1 MMRWKVPYPP
11 PEGGGAVRHLRG
23 GLHGLHVYI
32 ADSEFVQQLVGL
44 LFLIQ
49 RFLQKLSR
57 RHPNSWDNCRTEG
70 ASELRDPLIL
80 YFAMLGKLF
89 SVRQARA

>member
-11 PEGGGAVRHLRG
+11 PEGGGAARHLRG

-49 RFLQKLSR
+49 RFLEKLSR
-57 RHPNSWDNCRTEG
+57 LHLDSWDNCRTEG
-70 ASELRDPLIL
+70 ASEC
-80 YFAMLGKLF
+80 KLEKG
-89 SVRQARA
+89 

>member
-1 MMRWKVPYPP
+1 MPLSQAATIWAFFSMMRWKVPYPP

-70 ASELRDPLIL
+70 ASEC
-80 YFAMLGKLF
+80 KLEKG
-89 SVRQARA
+89 